1 MFYTTGS
8 RISMMTTTVSKDVT
22 YKPSGVKVDILSTH
36 DDGEYFMVRSTT
48 TGKVFFAHKNQIE
61 QKEKDKDS
69 EGGAKAVKSRR
80 GRQIVKPQVPAP
92 SRFNLNA
99 ATPELLT
106 QILPGVGLKTA
117 TEIIELRMSLPG
129 ERFTKLEQLR
139 QIKHINWDEIL
150 SEAIY
155 VE

>member
-1 MFYTTGS
+1 MPSIIQRRLTFCKFRIHQLFFQDQSNQCYTFHQNQ
-8 RISMMTTTVSKDVT
+8 IQCPLD
-22 YKPSGVKVDILSTH
+22 
-36 DDGEYFMVRSTT
+36 
-48 TGKVFFAHKNQIE
+48 KNQIE
-61 QKEKDKDS
+61 QKEVDTDS
-69 EGGAKAVKSRR
+69 EQGAKPVKSRR

-92 SRFNLNA
+92 SRFNLNG

-117 TEIIELRMSLPG
+117 NEIIELRMSLPG
-129 ERFTKLEQLR
+129 ERFSKLEQLR

-150 SEAIY
+150 SDAIY

>member
-1 MFYTTGS
+1 
-8 RISMMTTTVSKDVT
+8 MTATVSKDVT
-22 YKPSGVKVDILSTH
+22 YTPSGVKVDILSTH
-36 DDGEYFMVRSTT
+36 DDGEYFMVKSKT

-61 QKEKDKDS
+61 QKEGDTSTEND
-69 EGGAKAVKSRR
+69 AKPVKSRR

-92 SRFNLNA
+92 NRFNLNG

-129 ERFTKLEQLR
+129 ERFTKLDQLR

-150 SEAIY
+150 SDSIY

>member
-69 EGGAKAVKSRR
+69 EGGAKTVKSRR

-92 SRFNLNA
+92 NRFNLNA

>member
-1 MFYTTGS
+1 
-8 RISMMTTTVSKDVT
+8 MMTATVSKDVT
-22 YKPSGVKVDILSTH
+22 YTPSGVKVDILSTH
-36 DDGEYFMVRSTT
+36 DDGEYFMVRSKT

-61 QKEKDKDS
+61 QKEEVKDS
-69 EGGAKAVKSRR
+69 NGQAKPVKSRR
-80 GRQIVKPQVPAP
+80 GRQVVKPQVPAP
-92 SRFNLNA
+92 NRFNLNA

-139 QIKHINWDEIL
+139 QIKHIDWDEIL
-150 SEAIY
+150 NDSIF

>member
-1 MFYTTGS
+1 
-8 RISMMTTTVSKDVT
+8 MMTATVAKEVT
-22 YKPSGVKVDILSTH
+22 YTPSGVKVDVLSTH

-61 QKEKDKDS
+61 YKEKSAESS
-69 EGGAKAVKSRR
+69 EKPVKQRR
-80 GRQIVKPQVPAP
+80 GRQVVRPQIPTAN
-92 SRFNLNA
+92 RYNINGC
-99 ATPELLT
+99 TPEMLT

-117 TEIIELRMSLPG
+117 NEIIELRQSLPG

-150 SEAIY
+150 DDAIY

>member
-1 MFYTTGS
+1 MSVTLAS
-8 RISMMTTTVSKDVT
+8 DVT
-22 YKPSGVKVDILSTH
+22 YTPSGVKVDIVSTH
-36 DDGEYFMVRSTT
+36 DDGEYFMVKSKT
-48 TGKVFFAHKNQIE
+48 TGKVFFAHKNQID
-61 QKEKDKDS
+61 QKQQDTVGEKD
-69 EGGAKAVKSRR
+69 AKPVKSRR

-92 SRFNLNA
+92 NRFNLNG

-117 TEIIELRMSLPG
+117 NEIIELRMSLPG
-129 ERFTKLEQLR
+129 ERFSKLEQLR

-150 SEAIY
+150 SDAIY

>member
-1 MFYTTGS
+1 MS
-8 RISMMTTTVSKDVT
+8 VSPASDVT
-22 YKPSGVKVDILSTH
+22 YTPSGVKVDIVSTH
-36 DDGEYFMVRSTT
+36 DDGEYFMVKSKT
-48 TGKVFFAHKNQIE
+48 TGKVFFAHKNQID
-61 QKEKDKDS
+61 QKQQDTVGEKD
-69 EGGAKAVKSRR
+69 AKPVKSRR

-92 SRFNLNA
+92 NRFNLNG

-117 TEIIELRMSLPG
+117 NEIIELRMSLPG
-129 ERFTKLEQLR
+129 ERFSKLEQLR

-150 SEAIY
+150 SDAIY

>member
-1 MFYTTGS
+1 MSVTLAS
-8 RISMMTTTVSKDVT
+8 DVT
-22 YKPSGVKVDILSTH
+22 YTPSGVKVDIVSTH
-36 DDGEYFMVRSTT
+36 DDGEYFMVKSKT
-48 TGKVFFAHKNQIE
+48 TGKVFFAHKNQID
-61 QKEKDKDS
+61 QKQQDTVGEKD
-69 EGGAKAVKSRR
+69 AKPVKSRR

-92 SRFNLNA
+92 NRFNLNG

-117 TEIIELRMSLPG
+117 NEIIELRMSLPC
-129 ERFTKLEQLR
+129 ERFSKLEQLR

-150 SEAIY
+150 SDAIY

>member
-1 MFYTTGS
+1 
-8 RISMMTTTVSKDVT
+8 MMTATVSKDVT
-22 YKPSGVKVDILSTH
+22 FTPSGVKVDILSTH
-36 DDGEYFMVRSTT
+36 DDGEYFMVKSKT

-61 QKEKDKDS
+61 QKDEVAEDGSD
-69 EGGAKAVKSRR
+69 AKPVKSRR

-99 ATPELLT
+99 MTPELLT
-106 QILPGVGLKTA
+106 QVLPGVGLKTA
-117 TEIIELRMSLPG
+117 NEIIELRMSLPG

-139 QIKHINWDEIL
+139 QIKHVNWDEIL
-150 SEAIY
+150 NDSIF

>member
-1 MFYTTGS
+1 MSVTFAS
-8 RISMMTTTVSKDVT
+8 DVT
-22 YKPSGVKVDILSTH
+22 YTPSGVKVDIVSTH
-36 DDGEYFMVRSTT
+36 DDGEYFMVKSKT
-48 TGKVFFAHKNQIE
+48 TGKVFFAHKNQID
-61 QKEKDKDS
+61 QKQQDTVGEKD
-69 EGGAKAVKSRR
+69 AKPVKSRR

-92 SRFNLNA
+92 NRFNLNG

-117 TEIIELRMSLPG
+117 NEIIELRMSLPG
-129 ERFTKLEQLR
+129 ERFSKLEQLR

-150 SEAIY
+150 SDAIY

>member
-1 MFYTTGS
+1 MSVTLAS
-8 RISMMTTTVSKDVT
+8 DVT
-22 YKPSGVKVDILSTH
+22 YTPSGVKVDILSTH
-36 DDGEYFMVRSTT
+36 DDGEYFMVKSKT
-48 TGKVFFAHKNQIE
+48 TGKVFFAHKNQID
-61 QKEKDKDS
+61 QKQQDTVGEKD
-69 EGGAKAVKSRR
+69 AKPVKSRR

-92 SRFNLNA
+92 NRFNLNG

-117 TEIIELRMSLPG
+117 NEIIELRMSLPG
-129 ERFTKLEQLR
+129 ERFSKLEQLR

-150 SEAIY
+150 SDAIY

>member
-1 MFYTTGS
+1 
-8 RISMMTTTVSKDVT
+8 MMTATVSKDVT
-22 YKPSGVKVDILSTH
+22 YTPSGVKVDILSTH
-36 DDGEYFMVRSTT
+36 DDGEYFMVKSKT

-61 QKEKDKDS
+61 QKEGDTSTEND
-69 EGGAKAVKSRR
+69 AKPVKSRR

-92 SRFNLNA
+92 NRFNLNA

-150 SEAIY
+150 SDSIY
-155 VE
+155 IE

>member
-1 MFYTTGS
+1 M
-8 RISMMTTTVSKDVT
+8 VKSK
-22 YKPSGVKVDILSTH
+22 
-36 DDGEYFMVRSTT
+36 T
-48 TGKVFFAHKNQIE
+48 TGKVFFAHKNQID
-61 QKEKDKDS
+61 QKQQDTVGEKD
-69 EGGAKAVKSRR
+69 AKPVKSRR

-92 SRFNLNA
+92 NRFNLNG

-117 TEIIELRMSLPG
+117 NEIIELRMSLPG
-129 ERFTKLEQLR
+129 ERFSKLEQLR

-150 SEAIY
+150 SDAIY

>member
-1 MFYTTGS
+1 MFYTTSS

-61 QKEKDKDS
+61 QKEKDK
-69 EGGAKAVKSRR
+69 EPETGAKAVKSRR

>member
-1 MFYTTGS
+1 M
-8 RISMMTTTVSKDVT
+8 
-22 YKPSGVKVDILSTH
+22 DILSTH
-36 DDGEYFMVRSTT
+36 DDGEYFMVRSKT
-48 TGKVFFAHKNQIE
+48 TGKVFFAHKNQID
-61 QKEKDKDS
+61 QKDKKKD
-69 EGGAKAVKSRR
+69 GQAKPVKSRR
-80 GRQIVKPQVPAP
+80 GRQVVKPQVPAP
-92 SRFNLNA
+92 NRFNLNA

-150 SEAIY
+150 SDSIF

>member
-1 MFYTTGS
+1 MSVTLAS
-8 RISMMTTTVSKDVT
+8 DVT
-22 YKPSGVKVDILSTH
+22 YTPNGVKVDIVSTH
-36 DDGEYFMVRSTT
+36 DDGEYFMVKSKT
-48 TGKVFFAHKNQIE
+48 TGKVFFAHKNQID
-61 QKEKDKDS
+61 QKQQDTVGEKD
-69 EGGAKAVKSRR
+69 AKPVKSRR

-92 SRFNLNA
+92 NRFNLNG

-117 TEIIELRMSLPG
+117 NEIIELRMSLPG
-129 ERFTKLEQLR
+129 ERFSKLEQLR

-150 SEAIY
+150 SDAIY

>member
-1 MFYTTGS
+1 
-8 RISMMTTTVSKDVT
+8 MMTATVSKDVT
-22 YKPSGVKVDILSTH
+22 YTPSGVKVDILSTH
-36 DDGEYFMVRSTT
+36 DDGEYFMVKSKT

-61 QKEKDKDS
+61 QKEEDTSVEND
-69 EGGAKAVKSRR
+69 AKPVKSRR

-92 SRFNLNA
+92 NRFNLNA

-150 SEAIY
+150 SDSIY

>member
-1 MFYTTGS
+1 
-8 RISMMTTTVSKDVT
+8 MMTATVSKDVT
-22 YKPSGVKVDILSTH
+22 YTPSGVKVDILSTH
-36 DDGEYFMVRSTT
+36 DDGEYFMVRSVT

-61 QKEKDKDS
+61 QKD
-69 EGGAKAVKSRR
+69 AAVKDGKEDAKVVKARR
-80 GRQIVKPQVPAP
+80 GRQVVKPQIPVPN
-92 SRFNLNA
+92 RFNLNG

-106 QILPGVGLKTA
+106 QILPGVGMKTA
-117 TEIIELRMSLPG
+117 NEIIELRMSLPG

-150 SEAIY
+150 SDSIY

>member
-1 MFYTTGS
+1 
-8 RISMMTTTVSKDVT
+8 MMTATVPQDVT
-22 YKPSGVKVDILSTH
+22 YTPSGVKVDILSTH
-36 DDGEYFMVRSTT
+36 DDGEYFMVKSKT

-61 QKEKDKDS
+61 QKEQDTVA
-69 EGGAKAVKSRR
+69 ENGAKPVKSRR

-92 SRFNLNA
+92 NRFNLNG

-117 TEIIELRMSLPG
+117 NEIIELRMSLPG

-150 SEAIY
+150 SDSIY

>member
-1 MFYTTGS
+1 
-8 RISMMTTTVSKDVT
+8 MMTATVTQPDVT
-22 YKPSGVKVDILSTH
+22 YIPSGVKVDILSTH
-36 DDGEYFMVRSTT
+36 DDGEYFMVRSKT
-48 TGKVFFAHKNQIE
+48 TGKVFFAHKNQID
-61 QKEKDKDS
+61 QKSEDSKDENGD
-69 EGGAKAVKSRR
+69 AKPVKARR
-80 GRQIVKPQVPAP
+80 GRQVVKPQVAAP

-139 QIKHINWDEIL
+139 QLKHVNWDEIL
-150 SEAIY
+150 SDSIY

>member
-1 MFYTTGS
+1 
-8 RISMMTTTVSKDVT
+8 MMTATVSKDVT
-22 YKPSGVKVDILSTH
+22 YTPSGVKVDILSTH
-36 DDGEYFMVRSTT
+36 DDGEYYMVKSKT

-61 QKEKDKDS
+61 QKEEDTSVEND
-69 EGGAKAVKSRR
+69 AKPVKSRR

-92 SRFNLNA
+92 NRFNLNA

-150 SEAIY
+150 SDSIY

>member
-1 MFYTTGS
+1 
-8 RISMMTTTVSKDVT
+8 MMTATVSKDVT
-22 YKPSGVKVDILSTH
+22 FTPSGVKVDILSTH
-36 DDGEYFMVRSTT
+36 DDGEYFMVKSKT

-61 QKEKDKDS
+61 QKEEVTEAETD
-69 EGGAKAVKSRR
+69 AKPVKSRR

-99 ATPELLT
+99 MTPELLT
-106 QILPGVGLKTA
+106 QVLPGVGLKTA
-117 TEIIELRMSLPG
+117 NEIIELRMSFPG

-139 QIKHINWDEIL
+139 QIKHIDWDQIL
-150 SEAIY
+150 TDSIY

>member
-1 MFYTTGS
+1 
-8 RISMMTTTVSKDVT
+8 MMTATVSKDVT
-22 YKPSGVKVDILSTH
+22 YTPSGVKVDILSTH
-36 DDGEYFMVRSTT
+36 DDGEYFMVKSKT

-61 QKEKDKDS
+61 QKEEDTSAETD
-69 EGGAKAVKSRR
+69 AKPVKSRR

-92 SRFNLNA
+92 NRFNLNA

-150 SEAIY
+150 SDAIY

>member
-1 MFYTTGS
+1 MSVTLAS
-8 RISMMTTTVSKDVT
+8 DVT
-22 YKPSGVKVDILSTH
+22 YTPSGVKVDIVSTH
-36 DDGEYFMVRSTT
+36 DDGEYFMVKSKT
-48 TGKVFFAHKNQIE
+48 TGKVFFAHKNQID
-61 QKEKDKDS
+61 QKQQDTVGEKD
-69 EGGAKAVKSRR
+69 AKPVKSRR

-92 SRFNLNA
+92 SRFNLNG

-117 TEIIELRMSLPG
+117 NEIIELRMSLPG
-129 ERFTKLEQLR
+129 ERFSKLEQLR

-150 SEAIY
+150 SDAIY

>member
-1 MFYTTGS
+1 MTRDTVH
-8 RISMMTTTVSKDVT
+8 MMTVIQEVKEFT
-22 YKPSGVKVDILSTH
+22 YTPNGVKIEVVSTH
-36 DDGEYFMVRSTT
+36 DDGEYFMVKSKT

-61 QKEKDKDS
+61 QKEEDTS
-69 EGGAKAVKSRR
+69 AETGAKSVKSRR

-99 ATPELLT
+99 MTPELLT
-106 QILPGVGLKTA
+106 QVLPGVGLKTA
-117 TEIIELRMSLPG
+117 NEIIELRMSLPG

-139 QIKHINWDEIL
+139 QIKHVNWDEIL
-150 SEAIY
+150 NDSIF